1 MEANLGL
8 NWRQGRSRFYG
19 GGVGGLP
26 PSAFEQLEECLF
38 PKVISVSPCLVF
50 HFSVRYRKYEATHGF
65 LLVCTVIRN
74 ILSSGSLLDF
84 TTASIHLVQ
93 CSGFIITRKKGN
105 DALFGSTYSV
115 PLPSNVPSFG
125 SDHYPHNPLGCQ
137 KQPLHEMMR

>member
-8 NWRQGRSRFYG
+8 NGRQGRSRFYG

-65 LLVCTVIRN
+65 LLVVTEIRN
-74 ILSSGSLLDF
+74 ILPSGSLLDF
-84 TTASIHLVQ
+84 TTASIHLV
-93 CSGFIITRKKGN
+93 R
-105 DALFGSTYSV
+105 
-115 PLPSNVPSFG
+115 
-125 SDHYPHNPLGCQ
+125 
-137 KQPLHEMMR
+137 

>member
-8 NWRQGRSRFYG
+8 NGRQGRSRFYG

-65 LLVCTVIRN
+65 LLVVTVIRN
-74 ILSSGSLLDF
+74 ILPSGSLLDF

-93 CSGFIITRKKGN
+93 YSGFIITRKKGN
-105 DALFGSTYSV
+105 DAFFGSIQFLFRATFHHLGPTIILLDV
-115 PLPSNVPSFG
+115 KSNHFM
-125 SDHYPHNPLGCQ
+125 
-137 KQPLHEMMR
+137 K